1 MVSLKKKHDGVRK
14 LLSCLWQRMG
24 ENRSLGLA
32 AEMAFWLFLS
42 LLPLAAVAGL
52 VAARFAMENGGIVPP
67 LLDSLPSAAQQLILD
82 ELSRVAAWKG
92 GEVGLGAAAM
102 FIWLASSGFHA
113 VFDGIELESNAL
125 PRPWWKKRLVAL
137 FACFALSVGVA
148 LVALLGMGM
157 GWLGAIFGAQNVPH
171 EAPSVLGQLVRLV
184 LGVALS
190 VGSVCGLY
198 WLALPPATRRR
209 MPIFKGAL
217 LAIGLQTVIGFGY
230 GLYIREVGDGGAYQA
245 GLASIGVTMVSLYLF
260 CVALLV
266 GIEFN
271 QMLEERH
278 KMAEAEKAI
287 PEQPT
292 RPRFPRLG
300 LRFAKYRH
308 ALR

>member
-1 MVSLKKKHDGVRK
+1 MKGKKKHDGVVK

-52 VAARFAMENGGIVPP
+52 VAARFAMENGGMVPP
-67 LLDSLPSAAQQLILD
+67 ILDSLPYAAQQLIVD

-102 FIWLASSGFHA
+102 FVWLASSGFHA
-113 VFDGIELESNAL
+113 VFDGIELESDAL

-137 FACFALSVGVA
+137 FACIALSTGVA

-157 GWLGAIFGAQNVPH
+157 GWLGAIFGAQNVPDQP
-171 EAPSVLGQLVRLV
+171 PSLLAQIVRLV
-184 LGVALS
+184 LGLALS
-190 VGSVCGLY
+190 VGLVCGLY
-198 WLALPPATRRR
+198 WLALPPATRKR

-230 GLYIREVGDGGAYQA
+230 GFYIQEVGDGGAYQA

-271 QMLEERH
+271 QMLEER
-278 KMAEAEKAI
+278 KQMADAEEAL
-287 PEQPT
+287 PDQPPK
-292 RPRFPRLG
+292 PRFPRLG

>member
-1 MVSLKKKHDGVRK
+1 MKRRAKHEGLVALAK
-14 LLSCLWQRMG
+14 CLWQRMG

-52 VAARFAMENGGIVPP
+52 VAARFAMENGGMVPP
-67 LLDSLPSAAQQLILD
+67 ILDSLPYAAQQLIVD

-113 VFDGIELESNAL
+113 VFDGIELESDAL

-137 FACFALSVGVA
+137 FACVALSIGVA

-157 GWLGAIFGAQNVPH
+157 GWLGAIFGAQNVPD
-171 EAPSVLGQLVRLV
+171 EAPSLLGRLVRLV
-184 LGVALS
+184 LGIAIS
-190 VGSVCGLY
+190 VGLVSGLY

-209 MPIFKGAL
+209 MPIFKGAA
-217 LAIGLQTVIGFGY
+217 LAIGLQTVIGFAY
-230 GLYIREVGDGGAYQA
+230 GIYIREVGDGGAYQA

-266 GIEFN
+266 GIELN
-271 QMLEERH
+271 QMLEERRQ
-278 KMAEAEKAI
+278 KAQAEAAL
-287 PEQPT
+287 PEQPAK
-292 RPRFPRLG
+292 PRFPRLG